1 MSYNETLAARLIGKY
16 QLEPDAESEHRDFS
30 DSEFIKPINIE
41 ASNRI
46 KELEG
51 QLEAANVS
59 VEKLKT
65 TIRQYVDLR
74 PAAIEEITVR

>member
-16 QLEPDAESEHRDFS
+16 QLGPDAEFVERNFFVP
-30 DSEFIKPINIE
+30 EINVE